1 MRMNAKWLTP
11 VLWSVAIVGTAIA
24 AACGDGSASRS
35 VFSVLDSAGRD
46 SAGDSVPHDTTPPPP
61 PPPPPPDTIPPPP
74 DSGRGPVVRIVLS
87 PRSQQRT
94 VGDTRAVYVTLFD
107 SAGRVVRDSV
117 VTWALGDTTG
127 VLRITF
133 ATMSSVMF
141 ETVGPGRAQL
151 IARHQALA
159 DTAVVIVVADS
170 TPPPPPPPPPPD
182 TVLAPRIVVSPRSQQ
197 LVVGDSGV
205 VSATVFDSAGHQI
218 NANVAW
224 DLGDTNSVVRVG
236 SVSQSRVSF
245 VAIAPGQAV
254 LIARYRTLAD
264 TAVVIVV
271 QSSSPPPD
279 PVTRIIVSP
288 KSQERVVGD
297 SGVVSATL
305 RDAAGRDVWPGE
317 ITWESSDT
325 STVLHIRYVGSS
337 FIVFDALRSATARLI
352 ARHRDLADT
361 AVVIVR

>member
-11 VLWSVAIVGTAIA
+11 VLWSVAVVGTAIA

-35 VFSVLDSAGRD
+35 VFSVLDSTGRD
-46 SAGDSVPHDTTPPPP
+46 SVRDSVPGDTTPPPP

-74 DSGRGPVVRIVLS
+74 
-87 PRSQQRT
+87 
-94 VGDTRAVYVTLFD
+94 
-107 SAGRVVRDSV
+107 
-117 VTWALGDTTG
+117 
-127 VLRITF
+127 
-133 ATMSSVMF
+133 
-141 ETVGPGRAQL
+141 
-151 IARHQALA
+151 
-159 DTAVVIVVADS
+159 
-170 TPPPPPPPPPPD
+170 PPPPPD
-182 TVLAPRIVVSPRSQQ
+182 TLLAPPIVVSPRSQQ

-205 VSATVFDSAGHQI
+205 VSATVFDSAGHPI
-218 NANVAW
+218 NATVAW
-224 DLGDTNSVVRVG
+224 NLADTNSVVRVG
-236 SVSQSRVSF
+236 SVSQSQVSF
-245 VAIAPGQAV
+245 VAIAPGRAV

-264 TAVVIVV
+264 TAEVIVV

-337 FIVFDALRSATARLI
+337 FIVFDALRSATARLV